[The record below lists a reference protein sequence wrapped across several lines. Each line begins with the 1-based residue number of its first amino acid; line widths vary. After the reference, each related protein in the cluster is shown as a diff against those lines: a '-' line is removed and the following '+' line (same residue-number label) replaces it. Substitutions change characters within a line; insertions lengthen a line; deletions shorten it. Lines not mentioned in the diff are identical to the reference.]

1 MNVCDFHAHI
11 LPNADHGSSSVET
24 SLSQLRLAADAGV
37 TRIIATPH
45 FYPHMHSVESYIENR
60 NSAYRRLMSNICE
73 GMPEIRLGAEVLLCP
88 NMARLPGIEKLAIY
102 GTKTLLIE
110 LPFND
115 FGREYIHSV
124 EGLLFAGYD
133 VVLAHADRY
142 ESKNIEAMLD
152 LGVSL
157 QLNASAITKFFRRWA
172 VSDWLKR
179 GVVSAI
185 GSDIHGADA
194 IAYKEFV
201 RAQSRSGKAI
211 SDIILRSDK
220 VWNSSKRLEI

>member
-60 NSAYRRLMSNICE
+60 NCAYRRLMSNICE

-194 IAYKEFV
+194 IAYKEFL

>member
-60 NSAYRRLMSNICE
+60 NSAYRRLMSSFCE
-73 GMPEIRLGAEVLLCP
+73 GLPEIRLGAEVLLCP
-88 NMARLPGIEKLAIY
+88 NMARLPGIEELAIY

-157 QLNASAITKFFRRWA
+157 QLNASAINKFFRRWA